1 MKDRMFSSL
10 RCGPT
15 AQNPQ
20 DASGSLHVI
29 ENGDF
34 RPLGMGSRVLHI
46 NGYVV
51 PPQHS
56 NIAMDAESR
65 AGSRSSASIDRQH
78 HQPYW

>member
-1 MKDRMFSSL
+1 
-10 RCGPT
+10 
-15 AQNPQ
+15 
-20 DASGSLHVI
+20 
-29 ENGDF
+29 
-34 RPLGMGSRVLHI
+34 MGSRVLHI
-46 NGYVV
+46 NGYVA